1 MTQATQSYRG
11 PSSIWALS
19 ALAAG
24 LLLGWT
30 GHALGSEGFQTLA
43 DVLRPV
49 GQMWL
54 SALVLLV
61 LPLVISCTLS
71 AVVGMPRDQSA
82 GTLFG
87 RSLALFIAVLLAGAL
102 ITLIVAP
109 PIISLFPVDPA
120 DIAILKASTP
130 VPDVA
135 RQAALAPPD
144 TSFFAWLT
152 GLVPQNLV
160 EAARRGDLLPLLLV
174 SLLIGAAVT
183 RLPDEHREPLTRL
196 FIAFAATM
204 LTAVRWLLWFLPVGV
219 FIFMYSFVLG
229 AGGIVA
235 GVVAGLIVVI
245 CASLLVCTLLYYPL
259 AAMFGRVKLRDFAY
273 AVLPAQ
279 VMALSTSSS
288 LASLPALVDG
298 ARDRLKLP
306 ESATGFVLPLCAAL
320 FKPNRTVSST
330 AKLLLLAHFFGVTLN
345 PGAIAAFV
353 LTVVV
358 LSFSTIGLPG
368 GATAF
373 KTLPAYVAAGIPVEA
388 LVIAEA
394 VETIPDLFKT
404 LLNVTAN
411 MSVATLLSRSSR
423 AVQVGSPVVSPPQ
436 PTAGT
441 T

>member
-1 MTQATQSYRG
+1 MTQATQAHRG

-24 LLLGWT
+24 LLLGAV
-30 GHALGSEGFQTLA
+30 GHALGTQWFQTLA
-43 DVLRPV
+43 DILRPI

-82 GTLFG
+82 GALFG
-87 RSLALFIAVLLAGAL
+87 RSLALFVAVLLAGAL
-102 ITLIVAP
+102 ITMVVAP
-109 PIISLFPVDPA
+109 PVISLFPVDPA

-130 VPDVA
+130 VPDAA
-135 RQAALAPPD
+135 RQAALAPSD
-144 TSFFAWLT
+144 ASFFSWLT
-152 GLVPQNLV
+152 GLIPQNLV

-174 SLLIGAAVT
+174 SLFIGAAVT
-183 RLPDEHREPLTRL
+183 RLPDEHREPMTRL

-219 FIFMYSFVLG
+219 FIYMYSFVLG

-245 CASLLVCTLLYYPL
+245 CFSLLVCTLLFYPL
-259 AAMFGRVKLRDFAY
+259 AAMFGRVRLRDFAY

-330 AKLLLLAHFFGVTLN
+330 AKLLLLAHFFGVTLSAS
-345 PGAIAAFV
+345 GIAAFV

-423 AVQVGSPVVSPPQ
+423 AVQVRSPVVSPPQ

>member
-1 MTQATQSYRG
+1 MTHGTPLHRG
-11 PSSIWALS
+11 PSSVWALS
-19 ALAAG
+19 ALTAG
-24 LLLGWT
+24 LLFGAVGHVLGNQW
-30 GHALGSEGFQTLA
+30 FQTLA
-43 DVLRPV
+43 EILRPI

-82 GTLFG
+82 GALFG
-87 RSLALFIAVLLAGAL
+87 RALALFVAVLLTSAL
-102 ITLIVAP
+102 ITLVVAP

-120 DIAILKASTP
+120 DIELLKASTP
-130 VPDVA
+130 VPEAA
-135 RQAALAPPD
+135 RQAALAPSD
-144 TSFFAWLT
+144 TSFLAWLT
-152 GLVPQNLV
+152 GLIPQNLV

-174 SLLIGAAVT
+174 SLFIGAAVT
-183 RLPDEHREPLTRL
+183 KLPDEHREPMTRL

-219 FIFMYSFVLG
+219 FIYMYSFVLS
-229 AGGIVA
+229 AGGVVV
-235 GVVAGLIVVI
+235 GVVAGLIVVV
-245 CASLLVCTLLYYPL
+245 CFSLLVCTLLYYPL
-259 AAMFGRVKLRDFAY
+259 ATIFGRVKLREFAY

-279 VMALSTSSS
+279 AMALSTSSS

-330 AKLLLLAHFFGVTLN
+330 AKLLVLAHFFGVPLSA
-345 PGAIAAFV
+345 GAIAAFV

-423 AVQVGSPVVSPPQ
+423 AMQARSPVVSPPQ
-436 PTAGT
+436 PTAEIS
-441 T
+441 

>member
-1 MTQATQSYRG
+1 MTQATQAHRG

-19 ALAAG
+19 ALTAG
-24 LLLGWT
+24 LLLGAA
-30 GHALGSEGFQTLA
+30 GHALGNEGFQTVA
-43 DVLRPV
+43 NILRPV

-61 LPLVISCTLS
+61 LPLVISCTLA

-82 GTLFG
+82 GALFG
-87 RSLALFIAVLLAGAL
+87 RALALFIAVLIAGAL

-109 PIISLFPVDPA
+109 PVISLFPVDPA

-130 VPDVA
+130 VPEAA
-135 RQAALAPPD
+135 RQAALAPSD

-152 GLVPQNLV
+152 GLIPQNLV
-160 EAARRGDLLPLLLV
+160 EAARRGDLLPLLL
-174 SLLIGAAVT
+174 LALFIGAAVT
-183 RLPDEHREPLTRL
+183 RLPDEHREPMTRL
-196 FIAFAATM
+196 FMAFAATM

-219 FIFMYSFVLG
+219 FIFMYSFVLS

-235 GVVAGLIVVI
+235 GVVAGLIIVV
-245 CASLLVCTLLYYPL
+245 CFSLLVCTLLYYPL

-306 ESATGFVLPLCAAL
+306 DSATGFVLPLCAAL

-330 AKLLLLAHFFGVTLN
+330 AKLLLLAHFFGVSLN
-345 PGAIAAFV
+345 TGAVAAFI

-368 GATAF
+368 GASAF

-411 MSVATLLSRSSR
+411 MSVAALLSRSAR
-423 AVQVGSPVVSPPQ
+423 AVPVPSPVVSPPQ
-436 PTAGT
+436 PTAET

>member
-1 MTQATQSYRG
+1 MTQVTQSHRG

-19 ALAAG
+19 ALTAGVLLGAAG
-24 LLLGWT
+24 HVLGHQW
-30 GHALGSEGFQTLA
+30 FQTLA
-43 DVLRPV
+43 EILRPI

-54 SALVLLV
+54 SALMLLV

-71 AVVGMPRDQSA
+71 AVVGMPRGQSA
-82 GTLFG
+82 GALFG
-87 RSLALFIAVLLAGAL
+87 RALALFIAVLLAGAL
-102 ITLIVAP
+102 ITLVVAP
-109 PIISLFPVDPA
+109 PVISLFPIDPA
-120 DIAILKASTP
+120 DIELLKASTP
-130 VPDVA
+130 VPEAA
-135 RQAALAPPD
+135 RQAALSPND

-183 RLPDEHREPLTRL
+183 RLPDEHREPMTRL

-219 FIFMYSFVLG
+219 FIFMYSFVLSAG
-229 AGGIVA
+229 ASFA
-235 GVVAGLIVVI
+235 GVVAGLIIVVSF
-245 CASLLVCTLLYYPL
+245 SLFVCTLLYYPL
-259 AAMFGRVKLRDFAY
+259 TAMFGRVKLREFAH

-330 AKLLLLAHFFGVTLN
+330 AKLLVLAHFFGVPLSV
-345 PGAIAAFV
+345 GGVAAFV
-353 LTVVV
+353 LTVIV

-373 KTLPAYVAAGIPVEA
+373 KTLPAYVAVGIPVEA

-423 AVQVGSPVVSPPQ
+423 AVQVPSLGVSPPP
-436 PTAGT
+436 PTAET
-441 T
+441 A

>member
-1 MTQATQSYRG
+1 MTQAIQSHRG

-19 ALAAG
+19 ALTAG
-24 LLLGWT
+24 LLLGAA
-30 GHALGSEGFQTLA
+30 GHALGNQGFHTLA
-43 DVLRPV
+43 DILRPV

-82 GTLFG
+82 GALFG
-87 RSLALFIAVLLAGAL
+87 RALALFVAVLLAGAL

-109 PIISLFPVDPA
+109 PVISLFPVDPA

-135 RQAALAPPD
+135 RQAALAPSD
-144 TSFFAWLT
+144 TSFLAWLT
-152 GLVPQNLV
+152 GLIPQNLV

-174 SLLIGAAVT
+174 ALLIAAAVT
-183 RLPDEHREPLTRL
+183 QLPDEHREPMTRL
-196 FIAFAATM
+196 FMAFAATM

-235 GVVAGLIVVI
+235 GVVAGLIVAV
-245 CASLLVCTLLYYPL
+245 CYSLLVCTLLYYPL
-259 AAMFGRVKLRDFAY
+259 AAMFGRVRLRDFAH

-288 LASLPALVDG
+288 LASLPALVDS

-330 AKLLLLAHFFGVTLN
+330 AKLLVLAHFFGVSLTA
-345 PGAIAAFV
+345 GGIAAFV
-353 LTVVV
+353 LTVIV

-368 GATAF
+368 GASAF
-373 KTLPAYVAAGIPVEA
+373 KTLPAYVAVGIPVEA

-411 MSVATLLSRSSR
+411 MGVATLLSRSSR
-423 AVQVGSPVVSPPQ
+423 AVQVRTTAVSPPQ
-436 PTAGT
+436 PTAET

>member
-1 MTQATQSYRG
+1 MTQATQPHRG

-19 ALAAG
+19 TLTAGVLLGAAG
-24 LLLGWT
+24 HVLGNQW
-30 GHALGSEGFQTLA
+30 FQTLA
-43 DVLRPV
+43 DILRPI

-54 SALVLLV
+54 SALMLLV

-71 AVVGMPRDQSA
+71 AVVGMPRGQSA

-87 RSLALFIAVLLAGAL
+87 RALALFIAVLLAGAL
-102 ITLIVAP
+102 ITLVVAP
-109 PIISLFPVDPA
+109 PVISVFPIDPA
-120 DIAILKASTP
+120 DIELLKASTP
-130 VPDVA
+130 VPEAA
-135 RQAALAPPD
+135 RQAALSPND
-144 TSFFAWLT
+144 TSFLAWLT

-183 RLPDEHREPLTRL
+183 RLPDEHREPMTRL

-219 FIFMYSFVLG
+219 FIFMYSFVLSAG
-229 AGGIVA
+229 AIFA
-235 GVVAGLIVVI
+235 GVVAGLIIVVSF
-245 CASLLVCTLLYYPL
+245 SLLFCTLLYYPL
-259 AAMFGRVKLRDFAY
+259 TAAFGRVTLREFAY

-330 AKLLLLAHFFGVTLN
+330 AKLLVLAHFFGVPLSA
-345 PGAIAAFV
+345 GGIAAFV
-353 LTVVV
+353 LTVIV

-373 KTLPAYVAAGIPVEA
+373 KTLPAYVAVGIPVEA

-423 AVQVGSPVVSPPQ
+423 AVQVPSLGVSPPP
-436 PTAGT
+436 PTTETA
-441 T
+441 

>member
-1 MTQATQSYRG
+1 M
-11 PSSIWALS
+11 
-19 ALAAG
+19 
-24 LLLGWT
+24 LGNQW
-30 GHALGSEGFQTLA
+30 FQTLA
-43 DVLRPV
+43 EILRPV

-54 SALVLLV
+54 SALMLLV

-71 AVVGMPRDQSA
+71 AVVGMPRGQSA

-87 RSLALFIAVLLAGAL
+87 RALALFIAVLLAGAL
-102 ITLIVAP
+102 ITLVVAP
-109 PIISLFPVDPA
+109 PIISVFPIDPA
-120 DIAILKASTP
+120 DIELLKASTP
-130 VPDVA
+130 VPEAA
-135 RQAALAPPD
+135 RQAALAPND
-144 TSFFAWLT
+144 ASFFAWLT
-152 GLVPQNLV
+152 GLVPQNLI

-183 RLPDEHREPLTRL
+183 RLPDEHREPMTRL

-219 FIFMYSFVLG
+219 FIFMYSFVLSAG
-229 AGGIVA
+229 AIFA
-235 GVVAGLIVVI
+235 GVVAGLIIVVSL
-245 CASLLVCTLLYYPL
+245 SLLVCTLLYYPL
-259 AAMFGRVKLRDFAY
+259 TAIFGRVKLREFAY

-330 AKLLLLAHFFGVTLN
+330 AKLLVLAHFFGVPLSV
-345 PGAIAAFV
+345 GGVAAFV
-353 LTVVV
+353 LTVIV

-373 KTLPAYVAAGIPVEA
+373 KTLPAYVAVGIPVEA

-423 AVQVGSPVVSPPQ
+423 AVQVPSLGVSPPP
-436 PTAGT
+436 PTAET
-441 T
+441 A

>member
-1 MTQATQSYRG
+1 MTQATPSHRG

-24 LLLGWT
+24 VLFGAAGHVLGNQW
-30 GHALGSEGFQTLA
+30 FQTLA
-43 DVLRPV
+43 EILRPV

-54 SALVLLV
+54 SALMLLV

-71 AVVGMPRDQSA
+71 AVVGMPRGQSA

-87 RSLALFIAVLLAGAL
+87 RALALFIAVLLAGAL
-102 ITLIVAP
+102 ITLVVAP
-109 PIISLFPVDPA
+109 PIISVFPIDPA
-120 DIAILKASTP
+120 DIELLKASTP
-130 VPDVA
+130 VPEAA
-135 RQAALAPPD
+135 RQAALAPND
-144 TSFFAWLT
+144 ASFFAWLT
-152 GLVPQNLV
+152 GLVPQNLI
-160 EAARRGDLLPLLLV
+160 ETARRGDLLPLLLV

-183 RLPDEHREPLTRL
+183 RLPDEHREPMTRL

-219 FIFMYSFVLG
+219 FIFMYSFVLSAG
-229 AGGIVA
+229 AIFA
-235 GVVAGLIVVI
+235 GVVAGLIIVVSL
-245 CASLLVCTLLYYPL
+245 SLLVCTLLYYPL
-259 AAMFGRVKLRDFAY
+259 TAIFGRVKLREFAY

-330 AKLLLLAHFFGVTLN
+330 AKLLVLAHFFGVPLSV
-345 PGAIAAFV
+345 GGVAAFV
-353 LTVVV
+353 LTVIV

-373 KTLPAYVAAGIPVEA
+373 KTLPAYVAVGIPVEA

-423 AVQVGSPVVSPPQ
+423 TVQVPSLGVSPPP
-436 PTAGT
+436 PTAET
-441 T
+441 A

>member
-1 MTQATQSYRG
+1 M
-11 PSSIWALS
+11 S
-19 ALAAG
+19 ALVAG
-24 LLLGWT
+24 LLLGAL
-30 GHALGSEGFQTLA
+30 GHALGGQWFQTLA
-43 DVLRPV
+43 DILRPI

-71 AVVGMPRDQSA
+71 AVVAMPRDQSTGA
-82 GTLFG
+82 LFG
-87 RSLALFIAVLLAGAL
+87 RALALFIAVLLAGAL
-102 ITLIVAP
+102 ITMVVAP
-109 PIISLFPVDPA
+109 PVISLFRVDPA
-120 DIAILKASTP
+120 DIEILKASTP
-130 VPDVA
+130 VPEAA
-135 RQAALAPPD
+135 RQAALAPND
-144 TSFFAWLT
+144 ASFFSWLT

-183 RLPDEHREPLTRL
+183 RLPDEHREPMTRL

-219 FIFMYSFVLG
+219 FIFMYSFVLS

-235 GVVAGLIVVI
+235 GVVAGLIIVI
-245 CASLLVCTLLYYPL
+245 SFSLLVCTLLYYPVTAL
-259 AAMFGRVKLRDFAY
+259 FGRVKLREFAY

-320 FKPNRTVSST
+320 FKPNRTISST
-330 AKLLLLAHFFGVTLN
+330 AKLLVLAHFFGVSLHA
-345 PGAIAAFV
+345 GAVVAFV

-368 GATAF
+368 GASAF

-404 LLNVTAN
+404 LVNVTAN

-423 AVQVGSPVVSPPQ
+423 AVPVRSPVVTPPQ
-436 PTAGT
+436 PTAET

>member
-1 MTQATQSYRG
+1 MTQATPSHRG

-24 LLLGWT
+24 VLVGAAGHVLGNQW
-30 GHALGSEGFQTLA
+30 FQTLA
-43 DVLRPV
+43 DILRPI

-54 SALVLLV
+54 SALMLLV

-71 AVVGMPRDQSA
+71 AVVGMPRGQSA

-87 RSLALFIAVLLAGAL
+87 RALALFIAVLLAGAL
-102 ITLIVAP
+102 ITLVVAP
-109 PIISLFPVDPA
+109 PIISVFPIDPA
-120 DIAILKASTP
+120 DIELLKASTP
-130 VPDVA
+130 VPEAA
-135 RQAALAPPD
+135 RQAALAPND
-144 TSFFAWLT
+144 ASFFAWLT
-152 GLVPQNLV
+152 GLVPQNLI

-183 RLPDEHREPLTRL
+183 RLPDEHREPMTRL

-219 FIFMYSFVLG
+219 FIFMYSFVLSAG
-229 AGGIVA
+229 AIFA
-235 GVVAGLIVVI
+235 GVVAGLIIVVSL
-245 CASLLVCTLLYYPL
+245 SLLVCTLLYYPL
-259 AAMFGRVKLRDFAY
+259 TAIFGRVKLREFAY

-330 AKLLLLAHFFGVTLN
+330 AKLLVLAHFFGVPLSV
-345 PGAIAAFV
+345 GGVAAFV
-353 LTVVV
+353 LTVIV

-373 KTLPAYVAAGIPVEA
+373 KTLPAYVAVGIPVEA

-423 AVQVGSPVVSPPQ
+423 AVQVPSLGVSPPP
-436 PTAGT
+436 PTAET
-441 T
+441 A

>member
-1 MTQATQSYRG
+1 MTQATPSHRG

-19 ALAAG
+19 ALTAG
-24 LLLGWT
+24 VLLGT
-30 GHALGSEGFQTLA
+30 AGHVLGNQWFQTLA
-43 DVLRPV
+43 DILRPI

-54 SALVLLV
+54 SALMLLV

-71 AVVGMPRDQSA
+71 AVVGMPRGQSA
-82 GTLFG
+82 GALFG
-87 RSLALFIAVLLAGAL
+87 RALALFIAVLLAGAL
-102 ITLIVAP
+102 ITLVVAP
-109 PIISLFPVDPA
+109 PIISVFPIDPA
-120 DIAILKASTP
+120 DIELLKASTP
-130 VPDVA
+130 VPEAA
-135 RQAALAPPD
+135 RQAALAPND
-144 TSFFAWLT
+144 TSFLAWLT

-183 RLPDEHREPLTRL
+183 RLPDEHREPMTRL

-219 FIFMYSFVLG
+219 FIFMYSFVLSAG
-229 AGGIVA
+229 AIFA
-235 GVVAGLIVVI
+235 GVVAGLIIVVSF
-245 CASLLVCTLLYYPL
+245 SLLFCTLLYYPL
-259 AAMFGRVKLRDFAY
+259 TAIFGRVKLREFAH

-330 AKLLLLAHFFGVTLN
+330 AKLLVLAHFFGVPLSV
-345 PGAIAAFV
+345 GGVAAFV
-353 LTVVV
+353 LTVIV

-373 KTLPAYVAAGIPVEA
+373 KTLPAYVAVGIPVEA

-423 AVQVGSPVVSPPQ
+423 AVQVPSLGVSPPP
-436 PTAGT
+436 PTAET
-441 T
+441 A